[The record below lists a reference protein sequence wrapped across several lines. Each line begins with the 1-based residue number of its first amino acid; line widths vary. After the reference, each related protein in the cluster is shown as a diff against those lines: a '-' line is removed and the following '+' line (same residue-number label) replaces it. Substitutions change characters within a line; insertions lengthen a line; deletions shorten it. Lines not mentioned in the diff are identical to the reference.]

1 MGYTGCGWLYAITSD
16 GDISMDAVTTYHIRA
31 NIIDAEAAV
40 RAALQT
46 QGFGIL
52 TEVDVKATL
61 KNKLGIETGP
71 YRILGACNPAL
82 AHASLEAEPAV
93 GAFLPCGVAL
103 REDESGDGTTV
114 YVQNP
119 LAMAVL
125 FATPGLDAPA
135 DDAATRL
142 DAALSSIAEAVKPS
156 ASKAG

>member
-1 MGYTGCGWLYAITSD
+1 MELLRHHFRRGY
-16 GDISMDAVTTYHIRA
+16 SMDAVTTYHIRA

-61 KNKLGIETGP
+61 KNKLGIETAP

-82 AHASLEAEPAV
+82 ARASFESEPAV

-103 REDESGDGTTV
+103 REDESGETTTV
-114 YVQNP
+114 YMQNP
-119 LAMAVL
+119 LAMAVM

-135 DDAATRL
+135 AEAATRL
-142 DAALSSIAEAVKPS
+142 NAALSSVAETVKPS
-156 ASKAG
+156 TSKAR